1 MGSLRLVS
9 VASTV
14 VGWGYPFVPAEVAAD
29 VVRAVESQV
38 IGDLR
43 DGSIG
48 LQQQPGNA
56 LDPR

>member
-1 MGSLRLVS
+1 MS
-9 VASTV
+9 VAAAV
-14 VGWGYPFVPAEVAAD
+14 VGWGYPLVPSEVAAD
-29 VVRAVESQV
+29 VVRAVESQA

-43 DGSIG
+43 DRLIG